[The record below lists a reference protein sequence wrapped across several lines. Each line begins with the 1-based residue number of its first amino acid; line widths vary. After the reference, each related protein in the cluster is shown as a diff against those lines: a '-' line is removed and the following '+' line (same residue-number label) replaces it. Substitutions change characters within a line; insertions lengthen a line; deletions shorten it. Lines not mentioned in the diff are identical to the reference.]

1 MKLSIYS
8 LVLILVV
15 SLAALPAA
23 ANVTPLSVLTDLE
36 YLLYGDEQEGSLVS
50 RVADMERHIYG
61 DEQSG
66 AVMVR
71 IDRMQQYLQST
82 ISEQGSLMLRLNM
95 AEWGFLARINSSE
108 PLLSRLSGMEI
119 ALLGEEQSGPIRER
133 TESLMTMIWG
143 TASLD
148 VSPVELRE
156 ESLIRIRMLTGVDSG
171 ENELGDIVRYRV
183 VDDVMVDGRI
193 VIPAGLEAQGR
204 IAEVTSAGRLGRDG
218 RLVIDFGQLTTID
231 GQRVPIE
238 ISERA
243 TERNSSLELAA
254 GASMAGVLL
263 LGPVGLV
270 SGYFIRGRDVEIPAT
285 TEFYVETSRS
295 IRTSGLFLRP
305 AAY

>member
-1 MKLSIYS
+1 MKWCTYP
-8 LVLILVV
+8 LVLILML
-15 SLAALPAA
+15 SLASIPAA

-36 YLLYGDEQEGSLVS
+36 YLLYGDEQEGSLIS
-50 RVADMERHIYG
+50 RVAKMEQHIYG

-66 AVMVR
+66 AIMVR

-82 ISEQGSLMLRLNM
+82 ISDQGSLMLRLNM
-95 AEWGFLARINSSE
+95 AEWGFLAKINSSE
-108 PLLSRLSGMEI
+108 PLLTRLTGMEM
-119 ALLGEEQSGPIRER
+119 ALLGEEQSGPIKER

-148 VSPVELRE
+148 VQPVQLRE
-156 ESLIRIRMLTGVDSG
+156 ESLVRIRMLTSVDSG
-171 ENELGDIVRYRV
+171 TNDVGDIVRYRV

-204 IAEVTSAGRLGRDG
+204 VTEVVSAGRLGRDG
-218 RLVIDFGQLTTID
+218 RLVIDFGHLTTID
-231 GQRVPIE
+231 GQRVSIE

-243 TERNSSLELAA
+243 TEKNTSLELAA

-263 LGPVGLV
+263 LGPIGLV

-285 TEFYVETSRS
+285 TEFYVETSRAL
-295 IRTSGLFLRP
+295 RTSGLLLRP
-305 AAY
+305 ASY